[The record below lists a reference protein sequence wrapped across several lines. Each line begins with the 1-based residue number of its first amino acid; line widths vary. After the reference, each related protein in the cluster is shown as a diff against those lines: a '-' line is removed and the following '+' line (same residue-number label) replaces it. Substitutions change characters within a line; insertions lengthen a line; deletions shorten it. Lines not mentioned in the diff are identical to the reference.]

1 MVKHYFEGTKI
12 TALCQIRNSL
22 YLVGG
27 RDTLFIW
34 DRQEEKRLKYIST
47 DYICSIFSLPNTSLY
62 LVKTDGFI
70 KILSLKEGGQKAEQ
84 TDLFEAKEH
93 WNMTHSMDVRLMDS
107 VV

>member
-27 RDTLFIW
+27 RDTLFVW
-34 DRQEEKRLKYIST
+34 DRQEDKRLKYITT
-47 DYICSIFSLPNTSLY
+47 DYICSIFPLPNTSLY

-70 KILSLKEGGQKAEQ
+70 KILSLKEGG
-84 TDLFEAKEH
+84 
-93 WNMTHSMDVRLMDS
+93 
-107 VV
+107 